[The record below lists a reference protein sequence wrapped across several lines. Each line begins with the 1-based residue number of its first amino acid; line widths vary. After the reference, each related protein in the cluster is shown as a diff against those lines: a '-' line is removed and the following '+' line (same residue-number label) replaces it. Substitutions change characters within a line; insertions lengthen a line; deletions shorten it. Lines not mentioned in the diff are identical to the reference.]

1 MSKFNYDDIV
11 QVTVD
16 SGIQPALSRKAWV
29 VGIFEKSL
37 GSHFDQFP
45 PGVVYSV
52 EFENGSATDV
62 HEDNLEIWE

>member
-1 MSKFNYDDIV
+1 MPNFKYDDIV
-11 QVTVD
+11 RVSGD
-16 SGIQPALSRKAWV
+16 SDIQPGPSRKAWV